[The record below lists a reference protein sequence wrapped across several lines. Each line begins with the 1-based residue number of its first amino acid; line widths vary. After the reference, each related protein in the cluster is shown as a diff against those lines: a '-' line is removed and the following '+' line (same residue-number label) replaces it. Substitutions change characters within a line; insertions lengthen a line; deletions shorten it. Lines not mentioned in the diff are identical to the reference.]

1 MILCARLHASVEIL
15 FAMSKESGLGC
26 LASNA
31 PGNVVRS
38 VHPEPETNMRLVVML
53 LLPEF
58 HVRVKAY
65 IGQKPDK
72 ITLMS
77 TISYLGVQQ
86 NGIYDVMIVKEVDT
100 FLLSA
105 YDIRRKACYILLW
118 WWQILLL
125 PIYLYKVHGLQ
136 YCT

>member
-1 MILCARLHASVEIL
+1 MILCAHLHASVETL

-38 VHPEPETNMRLVVML
+38 VHPEPETNMHLVVML

-58 HVRVKAY
+58 LVRMKAY

-77 TISYLGVQQ
+77 TISYLGVEQ
-86 NGIYDVMIVKEVDT
+86 NGI
-100 FLLSA
+100 
-105 YDIRRKACYILLW
+105 
-118 WWQILLL
+118 
-125 PIYLYKVHGLQ
+125 
-136 YCT
+136 